1 LRLGIGAFSGL
12 TCISMTTP
20 FDLGDKVAK
29 RLNGIISKTV

>member
-1 LRLGIGAFSGL
+1 
-12 TCISMTTP
+12 MTTP